1 MPGGRPAGKTK
12 SCYKCRK
19 AKIKCKHNKQDTG
32 KRSTDEILISD
43 SSQLIVQNNNKRK
56 CGTKARENIYRAT
69 HEESV
74 RPEIIA
80 NMKEGESIVILDWK
94 MKFLAAKQREAMQE
108 FFGKAGITWE
118 KK

>member
-1 MPGGRPAGKTK
+1 MTEDLPFPFSADLKTELKDFDDQIAGLE
-12 SCYKCRK
+12 
-19 AKIKCKHNKQDTG
+19 
-32 KRSTDEILISD
+32 KRMKFYISH
-43 SSQLIVQNNNKRK
+43 
-56 CGTKARENIYRAT
+56 IYRAT

-80 NMKEGESIVILDWK
+80 NMKEGECIVILDWK

-118 KK
+118 KR